1 MKTMS
6 DYREILIDGI
16 ITKVCAKC
24 YGNIQPWPCPV
35 HRFGVMERL
44 PEWKR
49 HFGRNADGLD
59 YLALG
64 SVCTNAVN
72 EHGERIN
79 VVCKSC
85 GFHVCKPDC
94 PTLAKSGDYDGRVQ
108 HDWRPDP
115 PVFIIPAFYARR
127 ITPEDADPSPA
138 LSGGSAVSDGKPAQS
153 GEQTTEQHGEGL
165 TVADIGK
172 VRWANAIMDHDKKA
186 KLWNVGGVWRVEH
199 PAPGTAAWARVM
211 LRSLPYLM
219 LGAQR
224 KSYRE
229 CIWAKVYETAEGDD
243 WQILDA
249 ATGKVIAP

>member
-16 ITKVCAKC
+16 ITKVCAHC

-35 HRFGVMERL
+35 HRFGVMARPAL
-44 PEWKR
+44 P
-49 HFGRNADGLD
+49 NQS
-59 YLALG
+59 LG
-64 SVCTNAVN
+64 ITHQIEAMATGNHVC
-72 EHGERIN
+72 HR
-79 VVCKSC
+79 C

-115 PVFIIPAFYARR
+115 PVFIIPASYARR

-165 TVADIGK
+165 TVADIGTE
-172 VRWANAIMDHDKKA
+172 RWMDSIPDKAAQGWKHHA
-186 KLWNVGGVWRVEH
+186 GYWTISD
-199 PAPGTAAWARVM
+199 PALGTAAWARVM
-211 LRSLPYLM
+211 LRSVGMGLL
-219 LGAQR
+219 LAQR
-224 KSYRE
+224 KSQPSYI
-229 CIWAKVYETAEGDD
+229 CGDVYYDDVGND